1 MSRDETGPAVRWRPM
16 TAGDLA
22 AVKTIA
28 DFIHVNHPEEMPVF
42 AERLALYPEGC
53 HVAEAGARLVGYA
66 LSHPW
71 RYGEPPP
78 LDTPLGAIPEGA
90 TTFYLHDVALLPEG
104 RGKGLAGTIVDHLAD
119 HAAAAGFDNLSLVA
133 VNGSQGFWEKCGFRT
148 AMTAALR
155 AKLAT
160 YGSDAL
166 LMRRDVPD
174 LRR

>member
-1 MSRDETGPAVRWRPM
+1 M

-28 DFIHVNHPEEMPVF
+28 DLIHVNHPEDMPVF
-42 AERLALYPEGC
+42 AERLALYPAGC
-53 HVAEAGARLVGYA
+53 HVAEAEARLIGYA

-78 LDTPLGAIPEGA
+78 LDTPLGAIPADA
-90 TTFYLHDVALLPEG
+90 TTFYLHDVALLTEG
-104 RGKGLAGTIVDHLAD
+104 RGKGLAGAIVDHLAR
-119 HAAAAGFDNLSLVA
+119 HAATAGFNNLSLVA

-148 AMTAALR
+148 AMTDALR
-155 AKLAT
+155 TKLAT

-166 LMRRDVPD
+166 LMRRDISQ
-174 LRR
+174 LRA